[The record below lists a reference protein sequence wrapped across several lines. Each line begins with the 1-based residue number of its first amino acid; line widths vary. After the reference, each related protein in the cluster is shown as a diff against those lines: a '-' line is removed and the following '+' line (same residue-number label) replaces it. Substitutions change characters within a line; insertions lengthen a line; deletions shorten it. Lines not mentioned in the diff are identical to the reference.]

1 MVDIYVNMRT
11 QRKEEIK
18 THIRVGI
25 VVLLLATSLVWTA
38 AAFTI
43 RALQVER
50 INVWSGQIQDTD
62 FTITG
67 IETKI
72 KGKHRIEIIV
82 SIKNNDELNRHIGE
96 IAIRLLDSDG
106 EVIVDGTANL
116 QIEANGTITQKFKF
130 HKHDLVS
137 QYSQLIVVI
146 TQEK

>member
-1 MVDIYVNMRT
+1 M
-11 QRKEEIK
+11 
-18 THIRVGI
+18 HIRVGI
-25 VVLLLATSLVWTA
+25 LVFLLATSLVWTVA
-38 AAFTI
+38 VFTI

-50 INVWSGQIQDTD
+50 VNVWSGQIQDTD

-72 KGKHRIEIIV
+72 KGKHRIEITLT
-82 SIKNNDELNRHIGE
+82 IKNNDELNRHIGE
-96 IAIRLLDSDG
+96 IVIRLLDSNG

-116 QIEANGTITQKFKF
+116 QIEAKGTITQKFKF
-130 HKHDLVS
+130 NKQNLVS